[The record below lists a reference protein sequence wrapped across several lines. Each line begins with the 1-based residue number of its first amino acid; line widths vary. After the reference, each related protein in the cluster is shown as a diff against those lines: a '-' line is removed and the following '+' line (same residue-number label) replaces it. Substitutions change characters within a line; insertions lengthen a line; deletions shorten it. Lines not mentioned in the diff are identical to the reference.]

1 LTRWYAALIGRD
13 FEAHDSSA
21 RGDDNADLFDV
32 SHNVIGL
39 PMSSPTDAA
48 SRTPNDMRPVI
59 VDGSLALVRSA
70 TIRARGYWD
79 KVRGERAMPT
89 RQDIN
94 PRGMREFL
102 AHVTLVEI
110 QETAGGT
117 IDYQIRLAGSVI
129 EEVFGAISGKP
140 ISETLPPETVR
151 RWRGFMETVREK
163 C

>member
-1 LTRWYAALIGRD
+1 
-13 FEAHDSSA
+13 
-21 RGDDNADLFDV
+21 
-32 SHNVIGL
+32 
-39 PMSSPTDAA
+39 
-48 SRTPNDMRPVI
+48 
-59 VDGSLALVRSA
+59 
-70 TIRARGYWD
+70 
-79 KVRGERAMPT
+79 MPT
-89 RQDIN
+89 RQNIN

-151 RWRGFMETVREK
+151 RWRGFMETVRESAEPLRVASRVAFQNK
-163 C
+163 TWLASELFVAPLGQNGKATMLFVAAEDMWPVAAPPGAIRR